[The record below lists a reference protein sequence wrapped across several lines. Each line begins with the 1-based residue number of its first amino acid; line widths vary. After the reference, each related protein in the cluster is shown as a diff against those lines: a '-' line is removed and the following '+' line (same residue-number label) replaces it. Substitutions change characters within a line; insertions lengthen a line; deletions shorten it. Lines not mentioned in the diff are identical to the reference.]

1 MSTGKE
7 FSEYYKPEH
16 CKPRN
21 IVLEPTRGTPEN
33 IIQLKTLDKWIV
45 YN

>member
-7 FSEYYKPEH
+7 FSEHYKPED

-21 IVLEPTRGTPEN
+21 IVLEPTCGTPEA